1 MYKTISKSV
10 TIGVA
15 LASTTALALL
25 AGCGHNTSH
34 APAEAKTVV
43 AKPVVVTVAPL
54 ELRSVQRRI
63 TVVGNLHGLERV
75 VVSAKVTGLLDK
87 VHVDV
92 GDRVK
97 PGTPLIEID
106 QTDFKLA
113 VEEAQR
119 ALEREL
125 SKIGLT
131 EIPKTEFDA
140 ETLPSMIRA
149 RLLVEQARR
158 DFERAKGLSQKNAAT
173 SQELEQAQTKL
184 QVEEV
189 SLQQTMLDIRSTL
202 AAVRYARSVLDTAQR
217 QLDETRI
224 VAPPADFASLAE
236 LKQQNVGYVVTKRM
250 ATAGERT
257 SAAAAPL
264 LELFIDDVLKLKATV
279 PERYASEVRIGQA
292 VEIGVEAYPNDV
304 FQARIARVSPTIDSD
319 SRTFEIEAHVLNT
332 DHHLQH
338 GSFAKAAI
346 LTREADQAITVPAE
360 SLVTFAGVT
369 KIFYLDGETVRET
382 PVSVGIRGEGWI
394 EVIGDLPTQAAVVTS
409 GQTQLAAGS
418 KVSIRQPLS
427 DTPQLL
433 PHANESQN
441 IESISRTPNP
451 TEIAPVG
458 AIEPSPII
466 SNTPAP

>member
-1 MYKTISKSV
+1 MHKTSLIY
-10 TIGVA
+10 ICG
-15 LASTTALALL
+15 ALL
-25 AGCGHNTSH
+25 IFAGCSHGKSH
-34 APAEAKTVV
+34 APPEVKTVV

-75 VVSAKVTGLLDK
+75 VVSAKVMGRLDK

-97 PGTPLIEID
+97 PGSPLIEIE

-131 EIPKTEFDA
+131 EIPKTKFDA
-140 ETLPSMIRA
+140 EALPSMIRA
-149 RLLVEQARR
+149 RLLVDQARR
-158 DFERAKGLSQKNAAT
+158 DFERAKNLSQKNAAT

-236 LKQQNVGYVVTKRM
+236 LKQQQQNVGYVVTKRM

-279 PERYASEVRIGQA
+279 PERYASEVRIGQT
-292 VEIGVEAYPNDV
+292 VEIGIEAYPNDV

-332 DHHLQH
+332 DHRLQH
-338 GSFAKAAI
+338 GSFAKAAV
-346 LTREADQAITVPAE
+346 LTREADQAITVPPE

-369 KIFYLDGETVRET
+369 KLFYLDGETVRET
-382 PVSVGIRGEGWI
+382 PVSIGIRGEGWV

-409 GQTQLAAGS
+409 GQSQLAAGS
-418 KVSIRQPLS
+418 KVSIRQPL
-427 DTPQLL
+427 DGTPQLL
-433 PHANESQN
+433 PHAHPSQN
-441 IESISRTPNP
+441 IESISRTPQP
-451 TEIAPVG
+451 APGPLATEIAPAG
-458 AIEPSPII
+458 GIEPSPVIT
-466 SNTPAP
+466 NTAAP

>member
-1 MYKTISKSV
+1 MHKTYFIYLC
-10 TIGVA
+10 GA
-15 LASTTALALL
+15 LLCL
-25 AGCGHNTSH
+25 AGCGHSKS
-34 APAEAKTVV
+34 PASAEVKTVV

-75 VVSAKVTGLLDK
+75 VVSAKVMGRLDK

-97 PGTPLIEID
+97 PGAPLIEID

-119 ALEREL
+119 SLEREL

-131 EIPKTEFDA
+131 EIPKTKFNA
-140 ETLPSMIRA
+140 EALPSMIRG
-149 RLLVEQARR
+149 RLLVDQARR
-158 DFERAKGLSQKNAAT
+158 DFDRIKGLIQRNAAT

-184 QVEEV
+184 AVEEAT
-189 SLQQTMLDIRSTL
+189 LQQTMLDIRSTL

-224 VAPPADFASLAE
+224 IAPPADFASLAE
-236 LKQQNVGYVVTKRM
+236 LKQQNVGYVITKRM

-257 SAAAAPL
+257 SATAAPL
-264 LELFIDDVLKLKATV
+264 LELYIDDVLKLKATV
-279 PERYASEVRIGQA
+279 PERYASEVRIGQT
-292 VEIGVEAYPNDV
+292 VEIGVEAYPNEA
-304 FQARIARVSPTIDSD
+304 FQARIARVSPTIDPD
-319 SRTFEIEAHVLNT
+319 SRTFEIEAHVLNI
-332 DHHLQH
+332 DHRLQH

-346 LTREADQAITVPAE
+346 LTREADQAITVPPE

-369 KIFYLDGETVRET
+369 KVFYLDGETVRET
-382 PVSVGIRGEGWI
+382 PVSIGIRGEGWV

-418 KVSIRQPLS
+418 KVSIRQPL
-427 DTPQLL
+427 DGTPQLL
-433 PHANESQN
+433 PHAHQSQN
-441 IESISRTPNP
+441 IESISRTPQ

-466 SNTPAP
+466 TNTAAPN